1 MMSKRVAIQRA
12 RGFLADAGPAES
24 GVLEAEAVVYLAQQ
38 LSDAIR
44 VSTEG
49 KKTRPSRSSCSQLA
63 LQVLLTAL
71 GLRRA
76 ALVDALSLTPAQ
88 ARAVGS
94 KLKAINED
102 GSSSEAEA
110 LGHVCLL
117 FHAPSS
123 QTFVVSTRA
132 ELWSDANSPTVWVDC
147 RAGPK
152 HASPNLIEP
161 DSHVTSLITA
171 VHDAVL
177 ACGPADALII
187 PFPTTEEPTELDS
200 LHSEAQLVGIALAG
214 FLLEYAAVYCL
225 HNTSSLAD
233 VNNLRYNIRPLQV
246 TDLPHADVEFTSSPK
261 NSLASQ
267 PLVLFRVTWIRQ
279 TSLAS
284 SHASNL
290 ELLAFS
296 IPQSLATKFDPG
308 NVRSDLEITF
318 QSRLRSIGSNF
329 TSPFAKLLASGSI
342 SFETNTVT
350 LPQVAL

>member
-12 RGFLADAGPAES
+12 RGFLADAGRAEL
-24 GVLEAEAVVYLAQQ
+24 GVLEAEAVVHLAQH

-44 VSTEG
+44 ASTED

-63 LQVLLTAL
+63 LQVLLTAF

-94 KLKAINED
+94 KLKAINEH

-117 FHAPSS
+117 FHVPSS

-161 DSHVTSLITA
+161 DAHVTSLITA

-177 ACGPADALII
+177 ACGPADALIV
-187 PFPTTEEPTELDS
+187 PFPTTEEPTDS

-233 VNNLRYNIRPLQV
+233 VNTLRYNIRPLQV

-308 NVRSDLEITF
+308 NVRSDLATTF
-318 QSRLRSIGSNF
+318 ESRLHNISSAF
-329 TSPFAKLLASGSI
+329 ASPFANLLASGSV
-342 SFETNTVT
+342 SVETNTVT
-350 LPQVAL
+350 LHQVAL